1 MEIENDS
8 LARLAHAH
16 GMTDLEFEERSRIE
30 AEVAAQQVIRQWQE
44 EEARRDE
51 WCEGA
56 GIPSI
61 DEFPPL
67 SAEDLAAIERD
78 EAEVARRV
86 AEAREREANT
96 DFSILTDE
104 EMGGDW

>member
-1 MEIENDS
+1 MTIKELQEIIALNIDAAEAGSLQAQGQVVEAQAEIE
-8 LARLAHAH
+8 RL
-16 GMTDLEFEERSRIE
+16 ERE
-30 AEVAAQQVIRQWQE
+30 A

-51 WCEGA
+51 WCEAA

-61 DEFPPL
+61 DDFPPL

-86 AEAREREANT
+86 AEAREREELT
-96 DFSILTDE
+96 DFSCLTDE
-104 EMGGDW
+104 EMAGDW

>member
-16 GMTDLEFEERSRIE
+16 GMTDLEFEERE
-30 AEVAAQQVIRQWQE
+30 AVLADLAQQQVIRRRME
-44 EEARRDE
+44 E
-51 WCEGA
+51 
-56 GIPSI
+56 
-61 DEFPPL
+61 
-67 SAEDLAAIERD
+67 
-78 EAEVARRV
+78 
-86 AEAREREANT
+86 EAREREANT

>member
-1 MEIENDS
+1 MTIAELKEIIALNIDA
-8 LARLAHAH
+8 ARE
-16 GMTDLEFEERSRIE
+16 GCPKSRGQVIQAE
-30 AEVAAQQVIRQWQE
+30 AELVRLEREA

-67 SAEDLAAIERD
+67 PAEDLAAIER
-78 EAEVARRV
+78 EE

-104 EMGGDW
+104 EMSGDW